1 MTARVIVLAGP
12 SGAGKTRLAE
22 RLGLPVVRLDDF
34 YRDIDDPAL
43 PMLNQDL
50 ADWDHPQSW
59 NCDDAVAALAT
70 LCATGSVEVP
80 DYDITISRRTGTH
93 RLDAG
98 GAHFVVAEGIF
109 AHLAVAHLRQRGL
122 LAEAICVTQNPAL
135 TFVRRLLRDLA
146 EHRKPPLVLLT
157 RGLRL
162 MRAQPRVV
170 KQAVVNGCRAMNA
183 VEAEAHLRAL
193 TTS

>member
-1 MTARVIVLAGP
+1 MV
-12 SGAGKTRLAE
+12 
-22 RLGLPVVRLDDF
+22 
-34 YRDIDDPAL
+34 
-43 PMLNQDL
+43 
-50 ADWDHPQSW
+50 
-59 NCDDAVAALAT
+59 
-70 LCATGSVEVP
+70 
-80 DYDITISRRTGTH
+80 
-93 RLDAG
+93 
-98 GAHFVVAEGIF
+98 
-109 AHLAVAHLRQRGL
+109 AVAHLRQRGL
-122 LAEAICVTQNPAL
+122 LAEAICVTQHPAL